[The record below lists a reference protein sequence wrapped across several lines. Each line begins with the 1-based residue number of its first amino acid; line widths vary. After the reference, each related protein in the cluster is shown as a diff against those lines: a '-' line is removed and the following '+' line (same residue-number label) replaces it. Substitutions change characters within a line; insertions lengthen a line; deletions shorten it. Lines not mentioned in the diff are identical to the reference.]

1 MRYILHVDMN
11 SYFASV
17 EEAEFPQYR
26 NKPIIVSGKTK
37 RSVVASAN
45 YLARSFGIK
54 AAMPI
59 YMAKRLCPR
68 VIIAIPHFNLYQTY
82 ADRFLQ
88 TIAEKFTNNIE
99 IASIDECYVDITS
112 LTKNNLMAVKIAEQ
126 IQTAIKKETGLKCSI
141 GVANNKFLA
150 KMGSDYKKPLG
161 ITTMWLSEI
170 KEKLW
175 PQPVENMLWVGKN
188 SAVLLE
194 EHGIR
199 TIGDVAKDTNKAL
212 LEKLLD
218 KNWIVHYYHANGH
231 GEDQLDYSHNQPKS
245 IGASE
250 TFLND
255 TSSYE
260 EIKDKLLEL
269 THEVVRRLQRHKL
282 NCKTISVSI
291 KTPDMKLHNKS
302 FSLNETTKDFDKI
315 FMNVINLYQASFFDK
330 SVRLVGVSLSNLTDK
345 EELVS
350 GELFDDAKPNI
361 VVPANNDL
369 ETIIS
374 KVNGKL
380 SKDIINIAKD
390 KLK

>member
-1 MRYILHVDMN
+1 
-11 SYFASV
+11 
-17 EEAEFPQYR
+17 
-26 NKPIIVSGKTK
+26 
-37 RSVVASAN
+37 
-45 YLARSFGIK
+45 
-54 AAMPI
+54 
-59 YMAKRLCPR
+59 
-68 VIIAIPHFNLYQTY
+68 
-82 ADRFLQ
+82 
-88 TIAEKFTNNIE
+88 
-99 IASIDECYVDITS
+99 
-112 LTKNNLMAVKIAEQ
+112 
-126 IQTAIKKETGLKCSI
+126 
-141 GVANNKFLA
+141 
-150 KMGSDYKKPLG
+150 
-161 ITTMWLSEI
+161 
-170 KEKLW
+170 
-175 PQPVENMLWVGKN
+175 
-188 SAVLLE
+188 
-194 EHGIR
+194 
-199 TIGDVAKDTNKAL
+199 
-212 LEKLLD
+212 
-218 KNWIVHYYHANGH
+218 
-231 GEDQLDYSHNQPKS
+231 
-245 IGASE
+245 
-250 TFLND
+250 LND